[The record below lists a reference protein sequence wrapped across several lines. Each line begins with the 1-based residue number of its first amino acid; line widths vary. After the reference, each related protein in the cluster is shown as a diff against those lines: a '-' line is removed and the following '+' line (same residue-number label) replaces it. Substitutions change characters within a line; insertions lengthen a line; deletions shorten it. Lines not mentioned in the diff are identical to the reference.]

1 MDWIGHRRDV
11 SPAKTDYASA
21 SPEESEAS
29 LLRLGDFVSLPHCGP
44 HASLPAGDG
53 AVKRE

>member
-21 SPEESEAS
+21 SPEVSEAS
-29 LLRLGDFVSLPHCGP
+29 LLRLAILSVCRTADRTLRSLPGM
-44 HASLPAGDG
+44 A
-53 AVKRE
+53 R